1 MWCAVGEL
9 IIRSVR
15 MIPETKG
22 RSLEEMDVVF
32 GAVSSEARQAL
43 IQREER
49 ALGNANEASSSS
61 SYEAKA

>member
-1 MWCAVGEL
+1 MWSAVREL

-49 ALGNANEASSSS
+49 ALGSANEASSSS